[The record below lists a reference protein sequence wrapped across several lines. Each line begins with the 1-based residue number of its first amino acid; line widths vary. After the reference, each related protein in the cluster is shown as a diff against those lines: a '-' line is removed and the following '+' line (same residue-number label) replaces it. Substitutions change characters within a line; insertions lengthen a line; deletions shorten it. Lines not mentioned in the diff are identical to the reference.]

1 MDERPTN
8 PQTENDNLTAR
19 RGRKLVA
26 VLAVAGALAAV
37 PVGVALAGSSDS
49 SAGGDA
55 GSAGSGNVPAQSTT
69 PDESQRGDGDRGDCP
84 EKNGQSG
91 GSEESTQL

>member
-1 MDERPTN
+1 MDARPTD
-8 PQTENDNLTAR
+8 PRPENDNLTPR
-19 RGRKLVA
+19 RGRRLVA
-26 VLAVAGALAAV
+26 VLAVAGVLAAV
-37 PVGVALAGSSDS
+37 PVGVALAGSSDG
-49 SAGGDA
+49 SARLS

-84 EKNGQSG
+84 DKDGQSG